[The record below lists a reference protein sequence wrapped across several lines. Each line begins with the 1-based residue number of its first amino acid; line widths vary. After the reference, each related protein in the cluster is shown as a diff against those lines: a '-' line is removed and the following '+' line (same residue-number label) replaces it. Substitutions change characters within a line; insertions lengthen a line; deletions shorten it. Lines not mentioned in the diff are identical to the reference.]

1 MSQQEHELWCGAEHE
16 ATGAICQLPPGHL
29 QNHRGAFNNGIVQ
42 WPHQPIIRM
51 SATPAPPEASH
62 RALREWQPIET
73 APKDGTQ
80 VWAWDAERGSNPAL
94 WVDGAWWITYDDA
107 MIHPTHWMP
116 LPDPPAALST
126 GTETQEPQA

>member
-1 MSQQEHELWCGAEHE
+1 MSQPRIRCYCGGQLRFTPEHGLHCDKDHA
-16 ATGAICQLPPGHL
+16 P
-29 QNHRGAFNNGIVQ
+29 V
-42 WPHQPIIRM
+42 
-51 SATPAPPEASH
+51 TPAPPEASH

-126 GTETQEPQA
+126 GTETQEPQSK

>member
-62 RALREWQPIET
+62 RALREALVKVRAHTSYLPG
-73 APKDGTQ
+73 APRQ
-80 VWAWDAERGSNPAL
+80 LLAELLASIGRIA
-94 WVDGAWWITYDDA
+94 D
-107 MIHPTHWMP
+107 
-116 LPDPPAALST
+116 AALST
-126 GTETQEPQA
+126 GTETHEP